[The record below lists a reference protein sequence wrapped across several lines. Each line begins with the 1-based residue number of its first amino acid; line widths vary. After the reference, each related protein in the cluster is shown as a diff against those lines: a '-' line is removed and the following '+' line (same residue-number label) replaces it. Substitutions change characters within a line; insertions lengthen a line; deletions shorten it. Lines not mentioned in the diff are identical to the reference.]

1 MALSAGTRIG
11 PYSIVALIGSG
22 GMGDVYRARDPR
34 LDRDVAIKVL
44 RSARDRVAL
53 DRFEREARAVA
64 SLAHPNALAVFDV
77 GDDNGVPYIVTELLP
92 GNTLRKRLGRRLP
105 ADEALRIVR
114 QIADVL
120 IAAHDKGIVH
130 RDLKPENVFLLPD
143 GTVKLIDFGL
153 ARQVASS
160 PDAETRQLTAAG
172 SVGGTFAY
180 MAPEQIRGLECDGR
194 TDLFALGIVLY
205 EMLAGARPF
214 TGATWADV
222 TTAILTAEPTPLP
235 AGTGLPALEPIIRRA
250 LRKSPAERFSSIKEF
265 AAALDAPGGPVP
277 AGEHHRQGP
286 THSVAVLPFVD
297 LSAQRDHQFFCD
309 GMAEEIL
316 NALARLPGL
325 RLASASRS
333 FRFRGQ
339 DVDAQSAAAA
349 LGVESVLEG
358 SVRSAG
364 QRLRVAA
371 RLVDGGDGHLL
382 WSEQFDRDLA
392 DVFAVQDEIARRV
405 VTALTPKLVSA
416 LPARVVPSL
425 TDNPDAYALYLKGR
439 FHWNKRSERGFL
451 DSINCFVEARAIDP
465 SFARAAA
472 GLADVYAMLGIHGLR
487 PPAEVMPHVSV
498 AALEALALD
507 NTLAE
512 AHASLALVRGVYEW
526 ARDDALNHFEQMLRL
541 DPHYAAGL
549 QSYAV
554 HGLAPLGR
562 LEEAIDLLRRAV
574 AIDPVSLPINST
586 LGFVF
591 GLADRAGEA
600 IAVLRRTLDLEPH
613 AALTHFFLGNTL
625 AEVGDLSLA
634 IEHLQKAKALSDRPA
649 ILAALGYAQAKN
661 GEEDSAREVL
671 AELERQA
678 DRRYV
683 SPVGAARIHVA
694 LNQVDQALDALE
706 EGAWT
711 RATDL
716 TWIRVEPPFR
726 PLAGQPRFV
735 ALLQRLHL
743 ATVPTDAVTQL
754 SGATV
759 QHA

>member
-1 MALSAGTRIG
+1 MALAAGTRVG

-34 LDRDVAIKVL
+34 LGRDVAIKVL

-77 GDDNGVPYIVTELLP
+77 GHENGVPYLVTELLA
-92 GNTLRKRLGRRLP
+92 GDTLRKRLGRRLP

-120 IAAHDKGIVH
+120 IAAHDTGIVH

-153 ARQVASS
+153 ARQVAPS
-160 PDAETRQLTAAG
+160 PDAETRLTTATG
-172 SVGGTFAY
+172 SLLGTFAY

-194 TDLFALGIVLY
+194 TDLFALGIVFH

-222 TTAILTAEPTPLP
+222 TTAILTAEPNPLP
-235 AGTGLPALEPIIRRA
+235 AGLGLPALEAVIRRA
-250 LRKSPAERFSSIKEF
+250 LEKNPAERFSSVREF
-265 AAALDAPGGPVP
+265 AAALDAPADGSV
-277 AGEHHRQGP
+277 AERHRRAS

-309 GMAEEIL
+309 GIAEEIL

-325 RLASASRS
+325 RVASASRS

-339 DVDAQSAAAA
+339 DVEVQSAAAA

-364 QRLRVAA
+364 RRLRVAA
-371 RLVDGGDGHLL
+371 RLVDAEDGDVL

-392 DVFAVQDEIARRV
+392 DVFAVQDEIARMV
-405 VTALTPKLVSA
+405 VTALTPKLAPA
-416 LPARVVPSL
+416 LPTRVIPSI
-425 TDNPDAYALYLKGR
+425 TGNPEAYALYLKGR

-472 GLADVYAMLGIHGLR
+472 GLADVYAMLGVHGLR
-487 PPAEVMPHVSV
+487 APAEVMPHVSV

-526 ARDDALNHFEQMLRL
+526 ARHEALDHFEQMLRL

-574 AIDPVSLPINST
+574 AIDPVSLPINGT
-586 LGFVF
+586 LGFVLA
-591 GLADRAGEA
+591 LADRAGEA
-600 IAVLRRTLDLEPH
+600 ISVLRRALDLEPH
-613 AALTHFFLGNTL
+613 AMTHFFLGNTL
-625 AEVGDLSLA
+625 AEVGDSALA
-634 IEHLQKAKALSDRPA
+634 IEHLQKATALSNRPD
-649 ILAALGYAQAKN
+649 ILAALGCAFAKT
-661 GEEDSAREVL
+661 GDDDSARGVL
-671 AELERQA
+671 TQLEQQA
-678 DRRYV
+678 ARRYV
-683 SPVGAARIHVA
+683 SPVGSARIHVA

-706 EGAWT
+706 EGARG

-716 TWIRVEPPFR
+716 TWIRVEPTFR
-726 PLAGQPRFV
+726 PLAAQPRFI
-735 ALLQRLHL
+735 ALLHRMGL
-743 ATVPTDAVTQL
+743 AVVSTEAVTQL
-754 SGATV
+754 AGGTV
-759 QHA
+759 QLA

>member
-1 MALSAGTRIG
+1 MSLAAGSRVG
-11 PYSIVALIGSG
+11 PYTIVALIGSG

-64 SLAHPNALAVFDV
+64 SLTHPNALAVFDV
-77 GDDNGVPYIVTELLP
+77 GAENGVPYIVTELLA
-92 GNTLRKRLGRRLP
+92 GTTLRKHLGKRLP
-105 ADEALRIVR
+105 AGEALRIVR

-120 IAAHDKGIVH
+120 TAAHEKGIVH

-160 PDAETRQLTAAG
+160 PDAETRLITATG
-172 SVGGTFAY
+172 SVAGTFAY

-222 TTAILTAEPTPLP
+222 TTAILTAEPNPLP

-250 LRKSPAERFSSIKEF
+250 LKKNPAERFSSIREF
-265 AAALDAPGGPVP
+265 ATALDAP
-277 AGEHHRQGP
+277 AGSVAAAEHHRQAL

-333 FRFRGQ
+333 FRFRGE

-349 LGVESVLEG
+349 MGVESVLEG

-364 QRLRVAA
+364 GRLRVAA
-371 RLVDGGDGHLL
+371 RLVDAEDGRVL

-392 DVFAVQDEIARRV
+392 DVFAVQDEIARMV
-405 VTALTPKLVSA
+405 VTAVKPKLVAA
-416 LPARVVPSL
+416 LPTRVIPSL
-425 TDNPDAYALYLKGR
+425 TGNPEAYALYLKGR

-465 SFARAAA
+465 TFARAAA

-487 PPAEVMPHVSV
+487 APAEVMPHVSV

-507 NTLAE
+507 DTLAE
-512 AHASLALVRGVYEW
+512 AHASLALVRGVYDW
-526 ARDDALNHFEQMLRL
+526 ARQDALDHFEQMLRL

-554 HGLAPLGR
+554 HGLVPLGR
-562 LEEAIDLLRRAV
+562 LDEALDLLRRAV
-574 AIDPVSLPINST
+574 AIDPVSLPISST
-586 LGFVF
+586 LGFVL

-600 IAVLRRTLDLEPH
+600 IAVLRRALDLEPH
-613 AALTHFFLGNTL
+613 AMTHFFLGNTL
-625 AEVGDLSLA
+625 AEVGDFALA
-634 IEHLQKAKALSDRPA
+634 IEHLQRATAQSDRPD
-649 ILAALGYAQAKN
+649 ILAALGYAFAKT
-661 GEEDSAREVL
+661 GDDDSARGVL
-671 AELERQA
+671 ARLEQQA
-678 DRRYV
+678 ARRYV

-706 EGAWT
+706 EGARA

-726 PLAGQPRFV
+726 PLAEHPRFV

-743 ATVPTDAVTQL
+743 ASVSTDAVTQL
-754 SGATV
+754 PGATV